1 MPKNINVKK
10 KESNQNN
17 SSSLN
22 STRGKGSNNP
32 LTNENHQAFLKTKA
46 NEYHC
51 RKKDSNQTNSPWL
64 KSTRGRSFDNL
75 PLSFTFTL
83 FHNNNNN
90 KLSKPYFRKK
100 MWILKGKTQKKSPHL
115 ETAKGICLTNLSFNQ
130 FT

>member
-17 SSSLN
+17 SPWLN
-22 STRGKGSNNP
+22 SARVKGLNNS
-32 LTNENHQAFLKTKA
+32 LTNENHHVLLKTKA

-51 RKKDSNQTNSPWL
+51 QKKDNNQGWM

-75 PLSFTFTL
+75 PLSFTFIL

-90 KLSKPYFRKK
+90 NNNISKPYSKK
-100 MWILKGKTQKKSPHL
+100 KV
-115 ETAKGICLTNLSFNQ
+115 
-130 FT
+130 